1 MNAIQKE
8 LSLNVTPAQ
17 LNALLVAYLP
27 RNLPVLITGAPGVGK
42 SDIVAQ
48 ATNQLGFDLVISHP
62 VTEDP
67 TDPKGLPFPAADGTS
82 AHFLPFGNL
91 DKILKA
97 TRSTVWFLD
106 DLGQASPAVQAA
118 YMQLLLARRVGEHV
132 LPDCITFV
140 AATNRRTDN
149 AGVSGILD
157 PVISR
162 FATVVN
168 VVPDI
173 QSWSA
178 WAVRNDMPYELLAFL
193 RFRQDL
199 LYVPKNGRDI
209 ANSPSPR
216 TWGFLGKKMRF
227 IPQGL
232 ELIEYVGSV
241 GQGAATELQGF
252 LDVFEEIASVEEIL
266 LNPQGVRLP
275 DGNNP
280 ATLNAVVAMLAAR
293 VDDNNI
299 DRMMVYVNRLIEAGF
314 REFVGFFIS
323 DAIKRDPN
331 LQHTP
336 SFIRETSFGE
346 LGKVINGNVA
356 TE

>member
-1 MNAIQKE
+1 
-8 LSLNVTPAQ
+8 
-17 LNALLVAYLP
+17 
-27 RNLPVLITGAPGVGK
+27 
-42 SDIVAQ
+42 
-48 ATNQLGFDLVISHP
+48 
-62 VTEDP
+62 
-67 TDPKGLPFPAADGTS
+67 
-82 AHFLPFGNL
+82 
-91 DKILKA
+91 
-97 TRSTVWFLD
+97 
-106 DLGQASPAVQAA
+106 
-118 YMQLLLARRVGEHV
+118 MQLLLARRVGEHV

-168 VVPDI
+168 VMPDI

-178 WAVRNDMPYELLAFL
+178 WAVQNDIPYELLAFL

-199 LYVPKNGRDI
+199 LYVPRNGRDI

-216 TWGFLGKKMRF
+216 TWGFLGKKMPF
-227 IPQGL
+227 IPKGL
-232 ELIEYVGSV
+232 ELIEYAGSV

-252 LDVFEEIASVEEIL
+252 LEVFREIASLEEIL
-266 LNPQGVRLP
+266 LNPQGARLP
-275 DGNNP
+275 DGTKP

-293 VDDNNI
+293 VDANNI
-299 DRMMVYVNRLIEAGF
+299 ERVMVYVNRLIDSGF
-314 REFVGFFIS
+314 REFVGFFIG
-323 DAIKRDPN
+323 DAIRRDPE

-336 SFIRETSFGE
+336 TFVRETSFGE

-356 TE
+356 AD

>member
-178 WAVRNDMPYELLAFL
+178 WAVRNDMPYE
-193 RFRQDL
+193 RR
-199 LYVPKNGRDI
+199 
-209 ANSPSPR
+209 
-216 TWGFLGKKMRF
+216 GKSF
-227 IPQGL
+227 QYITL
-232 ELIEYVGSV
+232 S
-241 GQGAATELQGF
+241 TESFF
-252 LDVFEEIASVEEIL
+252 LDVQDTAPGITVAISFRTRQGTRDASGGERNFIAVEQIDTAHGYASL
-266 LNPQGVRLP
+266 LLSLRLTQGLSNERHDSRSPWKLVPL
-275 DGNNP
+275 
-280 ATLNAVVAMLAAR
+280 
-293 VDDNNI
+293 
-299 DRMMVYVNRLIEAGF
+299 
-314 REFVGFFIS
+314 
-323 DAIKRDPN
+323 
-331 LQHTP
+331 
-336 SFIRETSFGE
+336 
-346 LGKVINGNVA
+346 
-356 TE
+356 